1 VWFCAYLT
9 HLMTSVMN
17 VSNMTSVTN
26 IYRHTGDHKSGHSER
41 EVAGVQSR
49 ASMRE
54 LIFVEEKA
62 RVL

>member
-1 VWFCAYLT
+1 
-9 HLMTSVMN
+9 MTSVMN

-41 EVAGVQSR
+41 AVAGVQSR
-49 ASMRE
+49 ASMGE